1 MPSFCK
7 KHLVFYT
14 FGRCPKCLQAEVLAR
29 NYALITNID
38 GRWGYLRAHP
48 ESLNQDQFGICGTSS
63 CVYLLLRHKPAKA
76 IDLFFATFADI
87 HPQFAGRVFTT
98 AVGQV
103 PVAIKFKYLAR
114 RYRLAEEKQI
124 LAAPIEGAAAQANA
138 AAMPGVT
145 AAAAAAWGAK
155 VAAATLVH
163 TDCFV
168 DYCLSR
174 ALGYVL
180 KKTAKNRYDGEKA
193 GFNMEFDPGTFDYRN
208 ITHFGN
214 LALRTNNLAFILHD
228 ILGANNVHIV
238 YKQGG
243 PAAGVALAPPTAG
256 VHQTAFTT
264 VAQLQA
270 EFNNRL
276 AGPRSFAVA
285 AVYGNLVKDGHVDV
299 VSPGN
304 VANPVLTYNHWIVIN
319 RLNLTPAGG
328 VAGCP
333 NSHADLRIWTWAKNY
348 KTRVCSNHLLSYI
361 QDVIFGDF

>member
-1 MPSFCK
+1 
-7 KHLVFYT
+7 
-14 FGRCPKCLQAEVLAR
+14 
-29 NYALITNID
+29 
-38 GRWGYLRAHP
+38 
-48 ESLNQDQFGICGTSS
+48 
-63 CVYLLLRHKPAKA
+63 
-76 IDLFFATFADI
+76 
-87 HPQFAGRVFTT
+87 
-98 AVGQV
+98 
-103 PVAIKFKYLAR
+103 
-114 RYRLAEEKQI
+114 
-124 LAAPIEGAAAQANA
+124 
-138 AAMPGVT
+138 
-145 AAAAAAWGAK
+145 
-155 VAAATLVH
+155 
-163 TDCFV
+163 
-168 DYCLSR
+168 
-174 ALGYVL
+174 
-180 KKTAKNRYDGEKA
+180 
-193 GFNMEFDPGTFDYRN
+193 MEFDPGTFDYRN